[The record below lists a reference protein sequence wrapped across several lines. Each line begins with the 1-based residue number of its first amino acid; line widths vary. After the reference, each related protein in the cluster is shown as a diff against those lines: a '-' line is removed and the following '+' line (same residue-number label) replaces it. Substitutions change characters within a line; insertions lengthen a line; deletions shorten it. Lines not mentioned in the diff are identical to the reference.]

1 MEIEIYYRRKAS
13 TMKRVKVN
21 TDIDI
26 SYYDLMFDNIKTF
39 FGDRNLIVEMII
51 PNYHTFEKTS
61 KIFVSKELEL
71 VDFKSEVPIK
81 EFLYRKGI
89 RIAIRNERF
98 SHVLGG
104 VKCI

>member
-13 TMKRVKVN
+13 TIKKITVN

-51 PNYHTFEKTS
+51 PKYPTIEKTS
-61 KIFVSKELEL
+61 KIFISKELGV

-89 RIAIRNERF
+89 RVAIRNERF

-104 VKCI
+104 V